1 VRNAALQAQLE
12 GEHAAREDVA
22 RDLATAAAQVR
33 GQVSVSIGGGR
44 VAPFYLPCT
53 YPSTYHG
60 HVPCAYNV
68 LPMYTMSMFH
78 VLTYHHRRSRRWR
91 VAWSCSAQWRRR
103 RRGAS
108 SSVEGCRRA
117 TLVPTTTITSLHP
130 MPMCIGGARGL

>member
-53 YPSTYHG
+53 YPST
-60 HVPCAYNV
+60 
-68 LPMYTMSMFH
+68 TMTMFH
-78 VLTYHHRRSRRWR
+78 VLTMFFPCTPCP
-91 VAWSCSAQWRRR
+91 CSMY
-103 RRGAS
+103 
-108 SSVEGCRRA
+108 
-117 TLVPTTTITSLHP
+117 LLTTTGAAG
-130 MPMCIGGARGL
+130 GGA